1 MVFNHNYK
9 SLKKDIY
16 AAWWLRQMC
25 KDLKDYLLSVSF
37 DSAYS
42 PVVYLIGEMGVG
54 EVAEILAQEF
64 PFLKIHCLSEWV
76 GEDAKYENEFD
87 ERVKFYDN
95 IIKDKGKI
103 EEFIDE
109 IYSPAM
115 VYIASCND
123 ASCLQQDLDFWKP
136 GLRKGAIMAGGHYA
150 WKHYRNHK
158 LFFEVQK
165 VVINTFYSEPDKK
178 YTDGSWYK
186 II

>member
-1 MVFNHNYK
+1 
-9 SLKKDIY
+9 
-16 AAWWLRQMC
+16 MC

-42 PVVYLIGEMGVG
+42 PVVYLLGEMGVG

-123 ASCLQQDLDFWKP
+123 ASCLQQDLDFGNQGCGKVRLWQ
-136 GLRKGAIMAGGHYA
+136 GGIMLGSIIETINYFLRF
-150 WKHYRNHK
+150 RR
-158 LFFEVQK
+158 LL
-165 VVINTFYSEPDKK
+165 
-178 YTDGSWYK
+178 
-186 II
+186 